1 MNVNGSIVY
10 NYSRRL
16 NALSNSQ
23 VDEIIQIYNK
33 VHSIVKTSKIL
44 GYSKNT
50 VNKYVKHISS
60 KSKNSRCS
68 SNIVYQINPLTGEII
83 NKFFNS
89 NIASKHIG
97 ISLSSLNK
105 CLKGLTKSCQGY
117 CWCYENDYKNF
128 IVPTGVKS
136 KYYSEKRINEILQV

>member
-1 MNVNGSIVY
+1 MINSSVKFS
-10 NYSRRL
+10 YSREWNKL
-16 NALSNSQ
+16 TPS
-23 VDEIIQIYNK
+23 EIDDIIKIYLREN
-33 VHSIVKTSKIL
+33 SIVKTSKIL

-60 KSKNSRCS
+60 KSKNSRYT
-68 SNIVYQINPLTGEII
+68 SNVVYQINPLTGEII

-105 CLKGLTKSCQGY
+105 CLKGSTKSCQGY
-117 CWCYENDYKNF
+117 CWCYEKDYKNF

-136 KYYSEKRINEILQV
+136 KYYSEKRINGILQV